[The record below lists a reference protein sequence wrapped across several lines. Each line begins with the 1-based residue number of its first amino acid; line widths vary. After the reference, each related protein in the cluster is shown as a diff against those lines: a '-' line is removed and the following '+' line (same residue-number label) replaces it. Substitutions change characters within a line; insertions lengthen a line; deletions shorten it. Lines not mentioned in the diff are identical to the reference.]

1 MGKGNTSS
9 VCTCPLHV
17 YIDTSL
23 ASRYIKK
30 KQIFRKKTSGPGCHW
45 QMKKGNHFTLRFF
58 FYLKTLKCFSLV
70 LVTEKGEHSD
80 SQQPETTTWNSNTDS
95 INTTCSCFLSC
106 TSSSLA
112 SLSASSWR
120 RLSYKNNIKIGSLV
134 NFQLELLLRST
145 SGERNY

>member
-30 KQIFRKKTSGPGCHW
+30 NKFSGKKLLGPAVTGKWRKEIILLCV
-45 QMKKGNHFTLRFF
+45 F

-145 SGERNY
+145 WGERNY